1 MSVTLRNITKHIGG
15 GQHFLYDHLDLH
27 IEKGERVGILG
38 QPKSGKSTLLR
49 IICGTEPVYDGQV
62 ERSSTVSWPI
72 PFGELLVGSSTI
84 ATNIRFIGRLYGHR
98 SNDYVRRIAAL
109 ADATEFLNEEL
120 AKCLPAVRQ
129 RLIFALGAGTEFD
142 IYLFDEN
149 IVMGEKTFREKATQY
164 VQSLVPAHGFVF
176 ATSNH
181 KEVSANCDVVF
192 VLDGG
197 RVTRYEDV
205 AQGVKHFNSLA
216 KTQAADVAEPRER
229 SEPAPVEIESVLGI

>member
-1 MSVTLRNITKHIGG
+1 MSITLRNITKHIGG

-72 PFGELLVGSSTI
+72 SAFGEFLVPSSTV

-98 SNDYVRRIAAL
+98 SNGYVRRIAAL

-149 IVMGEKTFREKATQY
+149 IVMGEKTFRGRRPRNTSR
-164 VQSLVPAHGFVF
+164 VSVPAHMALRV
-176 ATSNH
+176 
-181 KEVSANCDVVF
+181 CD
-192 VLDGG
+192 
-197 RVTRYEDV
+197 RQS
-205 AQGVKHFNSLA
+205 QGSFRQLRRGLCA
-216 KTQAADVAEPRER
+216 RWRPCYT
-229 SEPAPVEIESVLGI
+229 L